1 VLAFGSDFPVESVN
15 PLLGLYAAVTR
26 QDADGKPA
34 GGWMPEEKLT
44 LEEALRAFIEGAAY
58 AGFDEKSAGRIET
71 GMRADLTVLDRDITH
86 APEHALLVTHAK
98 YTIVRGRV
106 VYERP

>member
-1 VLAFGSDFPVESVN
+1 
-15 PLLGLYAAVTR
+15 
-26 QDADGKPA
+26 
-34 GGWMPEEKLT
+34 
-44 LEEALRAFIEGAAY
+44 
-58 AGFDEKSAGRIET
+58 
-71 GMRADLTVLDRDITH
+71 VLDRDITH